1 MFSKIY
7 GYFWRFSLTVTGKV
21 AKCTTVSQHDFQSRR
36 LQVAIH
42 TKFAF
47 SRPEKFS
54 LNMLLDFRP
63 SSQRR
68 AIARHALARSM
79 QVIEACDK
87 SNVPIK
93 VRCDVFF
100 LNISTIYKLQLYIS
114 SNEQYNNTKYI
125 KIILPI

>member
-1 MFSKIY
+1 VISWGGGTRGDWGAFAPTLPAYMLKKA
-7 GYFWRFSLTVTGKV
+7 L
-21 AKCTTVSQHDFQSRR
+21 
-36 LQVAIH
+36 IH

-47 SRPEKFS
+47 SRPEIFS

-63 SSQRR
+63 SSERR
-68 AIARHALARSM
+68 ARLGTRFM

-87 SNVPIK
+87 SHVPIK

-114 SNEQYNNTKYI
+114 SCEQYNNTKYIKSSPYEQYNNTKYI